1 MTTEEKNNLISYLK
15 KYKKLD
21 TEIKIIG
28 LLLPIFLSTNLIF
41 LVSNQKIWT
50 IINLIFLTISAITLY
65 VMCKNQDQLSRS
77 IILLLK
83 DYNVITINEEIIKT
97 YNHEDLINAAKNNQT
112 IDLSTNNDGS
122 ILQEINARYTSAI
135 ELLKQYPNLKS
146 IKRIENTYTIN
157 ELILD
162 YQKDIIKICKA
173 KIPKTIIKYETNK
186 PIGKAELRK

>member
-1 MTTEEKNNLISYLK
+1 MTTEEKNNLISYIK

-65 VMCKNQDQLSRS
+65 VMCKNQEQLSGN

-83 DYNVITINEEIIKT
+83 DYNIITIHEENTKLYNKKSII
-97 YNHEDLINAAKNNQT
+97 DAAKNNRSL
-112 IDLSTNNDGS
+112 DLRTNIHGN
-122 ILQEINARYTSAI
+122 YTSAI
-135 ELLKQYPNLKS
+135 KLLKRYPDLKS

-162 YQKDIIKICKA
+162 YQNDIIKICNEKF
-173 KIPKTIIKYETNK
+173 PKTIIKYETNE
-186 PIGKAELRK
+186 PIGKAELKK

>member
-1 MTTEEKNNLISYLK
+1 MTPEEKNNLISYLK
-15 KYKKLD
+15 QHKKLD

-28 LLLPIFLSTNLIF
+28 LLLPIFISTNFIF

-65 VMCKNQDQLSRS
+65 VMCKNQEQLSGS

-83 DYNVITINEEIIKT
+83 DYNIITIHEENTELYNKKSII
-97 YNHEDLINAAKNNQT
+97 DAAKNNRSL
-112 IDLSTNNDGS
+112 DLRTNIHDN
-122 ILQEINARYTSAI
+122 YTSAI
-135 ELLKQYPNLKS
+135 KLLKEYPDLKS

-162 YQKDIIKICKA
+162 YQNDIIKICNK
-173 KIPKTIIKYETNK
+173 KFPKTIIKYQTNE
-186 PIGKAELRK
+186 PIGKAELKK

>member
-1 MTTEEKNNLISYLK
+1 MTPEEKNNLISYIK

-28 LLLPIFLSTNLIF
+28 LLLPIFISTNLIF
-41 LVSNQKIWT
+41 IISNQKIWT

-65 VMCKNQDQLSRS
+65 VMCKNQEQLSRS

-83 DYNVITINEEIIKT
+83 DYNVITINEKITELYNKKSII
-97 YNHEDLINAAKNNQT
+97 DAAKNNRNL
-112 IDLSTNNDGS
+112 DLRTNIHGN
-122 ILQEINARYTSAI
+122 YTSAI
-135 ELLKQYPNLKS
+135 ELLKEYPDLKS

-162 YQKDIIKICKA
+162 YQNDIIKICNE
-173 KIPKTIIKYETNK
+173 KIPKTIIKYEATE
-186 PIGKAELRK
+186 PIGKAELKK

>member
-1 MTTEEKNNLISYLK
+1 MTPEEKNNLISYLK
-15 KYKKLD
+15 QYKKLD

-28 LLLPIFLSTNLIF
+28 LLLPIFISTNLIF

-65 VMCKNQDQLSRS
+65 VMCKNQEQLSGS

-83 DYNVITINEEIIKT
+83 DYNIITIHEKNTELYNKKSII
-97 YNHEDLINAAKNNQT
+97 DAAKNNRSL
-112 IDLSTNNDGS
+112 DLRTNIHGN
-122 ILQEINARYTSAI
+122 YTSAI
-135 ELLKQYPNLKS
+135 KLLKQYPDLKS

-162 YQKDIIKICKA
+162 YQKDINKICDEN
-173 KIPKTIIKYETNK
+173 IPKTIIKYETTK
-186 PIGKAELRK
+186 PIGKAELKK